1 MAWDGLGSIFKQK
14 DKQGSN
20 EARDTVAPQ
29 AAAGGYGGG
38 NSAPVTQPY
47 AGFGGN
53 AGSAAGPVSAKFVN
67 FGTLYGLNEDKAK
80 GMAKGV
86 YDSAAAAADKAKGQ
100 LQGAR
105 ETFNQ
110 NLQQGTAKGVV
121 SGPHGTRIDNYNPT
135 APATAKP
142 FTQARK
148 GEAVATSGAGPGSFL
163 RGAQYDANG
172 NAIDETQPTTGS
184 LTQTLEGTGTRGLS
198 PTENYSGAGGTLTGG
213 ASRYSNIYGPVSS
226 MGSIAGA
233 AAETPD
239 KEALKDY
246 HASVDLLGA
255 KSGAGQGYTG
265 PGSLKESMGEQAYAD
280 LQKALG
286 NAETGAQNLTTEGG
300 VQNAL
305 GYEPGVSTGNSAM
318 DTGLTETAGREQFKR
333 LADQTKGLGTLL
345 PQAQAD
351 SERAAAGAGIQ
362 SADAAKQWQ
371 DLLDEYE
378 AQQTAENAPKPG
390 EPGGPPKK
398 SSGSHIHGLYTND
411 TNAAALTQESG
422 FTASEVEDAWGDFT
436 QEEREYLAR
445 GHNVFENLTG
455 YGFSGDEATLKASI
469 LMKLANRRAGKA

>member
-53 AGSAAGPVSAKFVN
+53 AGSAAGPVSSKFVN

-121 SGPHGTRIDNYNPT
+121 GGPHGTRIDNYNP
-135 APATAKP
+135 PQPYKKP
-142 FTQARK
+142 EYHQSRK
-148 GEAVATSGAGPGSFL
+148 GEEVATSGAGPGSFL
-163 RGAQYDANG
+163 RGANYDANG
-172 NAIDETQPTTGS
+172 NAIDETQPTTGR
-184 LTQTLEGTGTRGLS
+184 LTQTLESSVEPG
-198 PTENYSGAGGTLTGG
+198 PAINPAQYSGAGGTLTGG
-213 ASRYSNIYGPVSS
+213 ASRYSSLYGPVSS
-226 MGSIAGA
+226 LGSVGGV

-246 HASVDLLGA
+246 HATVDLLGA

-300 VQNAL
+300 IQNAL

-318 DTGLTETAGREQFKR
+318 DTGLTETAGRAQFKR

-371 DLLDEYE
+371 DLLTQYE
-378 AQQTAENAPKPG
+378 ADQKANADAENAPPG
-390 EPGGPPKK
+390 SQKPKK
-398 SSGSHIHGLYTND
+398 YGHYKHAYAEGTNGS
-411 TNAAALTQESG
+411 ALLNESG
-422 FTASEVEDAWGDFT
+422 FSAAELEDAWGDFT
-436 QEEREYLAR
+436 QAEREYLSR

-455 YGFSGDEATLKASI
+455 YGFSGDEATLKANI
-469 LMKLANRRAGKA
+469 LAKLANRRLGKA